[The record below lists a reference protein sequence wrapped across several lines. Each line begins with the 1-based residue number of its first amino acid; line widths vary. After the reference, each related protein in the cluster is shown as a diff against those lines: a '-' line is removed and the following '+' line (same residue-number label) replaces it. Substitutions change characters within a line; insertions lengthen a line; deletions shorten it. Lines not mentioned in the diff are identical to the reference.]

1 MWFFRLSTFND
12 EQLDCFQD
20 FMSFYINHLLPWQPG
35 KTEFVVFVYFCPPHP
50 HPHLTHNRGLPCTDD
65 LARRQMLL
73 LNSRLSPPSPHVL
86 LQVVQDR
93 LFETAATAKV
103 MLLLVVLLL
112 QLLLPQQLQLLLLMC
127 FFMLFTTARLKQQ
140 PQLTNGLLSASISA
154 LQPLLSSLAVFNG
167 FNGNS
172 QNLPQNISFH
182 FSFCSNKV

>member
-1 MWFFRLSTFND
+1 
-12 EQLDCFQD
+12 
-20 FMSFYINHLLPWQPG
+20 
-35 KTEFVVFVYFCPPHP
+35 
-50 HPHLTHNRGLPCTDD
+50 
-65 LARRQMLL
+65 MLL

-112 QLLLPQQLQLLLLMC
+112 QLLLLQLQLLLLMC

-154 LQPLLSSLAVFNG
+154 LQPLLSCSLFNG
-167 FNGNS
+167 FNNKNS
-172 QNLPQNISFH
+172 QNFPENISF
-182 FSFCSNKV
+182 